1 LTLTPNPDT
10 MDTMNDLDITLDT
23 FRSEVLGCTSYAFT
37 DEQLEEFYED
47 GYTVQDT
54 LDWAEW
60 RLARSAYEELG
71 F

>member
-1 LTLTPNPDT
+1 
-10 MDTMNDLDITLDT
+10 MDTMKDIDIT
-23 FRSEVLGCTSYAFT
+23 FEQFAQEVTEGTPYPFDSTS
-37 DEQLEEFYED
+37 LSEFYED

-60 RLARSAYEELG
+60 RLECSEFEELG

>member
-1 LTLTPNPDT
+1 MTQHPIPDT

-60 RLARSAYEELG
+60 KLDEEM
-71 F
+71 FPEF

>member
-1 LTLTPNPDT
+1 

-23 FRSEVLGCTSYAFT
+23 FRSEVLGCTSYDFT
-37 DEQLEEFYED
+37 DEQLAEFYED

-60 RLARSAYEELG
+60 KLDEEM
-71 F
+71 FPEF

>member
-1 LTLTPNPDT
+1 MTLTPNPDT

-23 FRSEVLGCTSYAFT
+23 FRSEVLGCTSYDFT

-60 RLARSAYEELG
+60 KLDEEM
-71 F
+71 FPEF

>member
-1 LTLTPNPDT
+1 
-10 MDTMNDLDITLDT
+10 MDTMKDLDITFDQ
-23 FRSEVLGCTSYAFT
+23 FAQEVTAGTPYPFDSTS
-37 DEQLEEFYED
+37 LSEFYED

-60 RLARSAYEELG
+60 RLECSEFEELG

>member
-1 LTLTPNPDT
+1 MTLTPNPDT

-23 FRSEVLGCTSYAFT
+23 FRSEVLGCTSYDFT
-37 DEQLEEFYED
+37 DEELAEFYED

-60 RLARSAYEELG
+60 KLDAEMFPE

>member
-1 LTLTPNPDT
+1 
-10 MDTMNDLDITLDT
+10 MDIMKDLDITFDQ
-23 FRSEVLGCTSYAFT
+23 FAQEVTAGTPYPFDQASLS
-37 DEQLEEFYED
+37 EFYED

-60 RLARSAYEELG
+60 RLECSEFEELG